1 MFIYQGKLNWY
12 NYAVD
17 ETFTII
23 FPKGVVR
30 ANDPI
35 YIFTQWTKDA
45 SGIEKSK
52 FFQTILVQDL
62 KQLPKSTDVSFTL
75 SGAWYNYTITTEQN
89 YSKIK
94 VDMTSPSGGKAST
107 ALERH
112 WQPQGEINPNAAL
125 RIWAGSINWRENAV
139 NEQAIFVL
147 PEDYE
152 DGKPIVSSWQ
162 WTKDGSGNAKTSAFK
177 GTNMKVIGSDDKFDK
192 FSFNNFFDITCAWS
206 KETQKLTIEVKADG
220 KQAEIGKLNL
230 VAKVEPKKHS
240 FDSEDLVPPTK
251 KETEFRLPQPVQT
264 LPRVLHAMPFPQT
277 IMETLTHGV
286 AFIEQAGYLT
296 AQAQNKFAALDED
309 FHKQTVLVQSLK
321 KDKQNLETQIV
332 KLTDERNQA
341 NNKIDDLQ
349 NKLTKA
355 NEAYQNKVKE
365 LDDTIKG
372 LQKHGEIDHT
382 IMKKLQEDLNSLYSQ
397 NTDLQDQLTQAHIER
412 DDLLEML
419 SGLHG
424 QIIAL
429 NAKLLEL
436 ENVLKVQKDE
446 NARLIKVN
454 SCLDDDWKKAL
465 KANEILQSQLATAK
479 KEHDKTKDEL
489 GKTSKSLKDT
499 KAELDEKKAALQTKT
514 NLLNQTTDKLTAA
527 QKSLSQTTDELAATE
542 KKLDGANARW
552 RDRDHENEAN
562 KKKVT
567 SLKRKIEEWDDIV
580 NQLQDKCYDSGA
592 KIDKINKKID
602 VLREAK

>member
-30 ANDPI
+30 ANDPV

-45 SGIEKSK
+45 AGVEKAK
-52 FFQTILVQDL
+52 FFQTIVVQDL
-62 KQLPKSTDVSFTL
+62 KQLPKTTDVSFNL
-75 SGAWYNYTITTEQN
+75 SGSWYNYAITTEQN

-94 VDMTSPSGGKAST
+94 VDMTSPSGGKASIT
-107 ALERH
+107 LERH
-112 WQPQGEINPNAAL
+112 WQPQGEINPDAAL
-125 RIWAGSINWRENAV
+125 RIWAGSIDWRENAV

-177 GTNMKVIGSDDKFDK
+177 GTNMKVVGSDDKFDK

-206 KETQKLTIEVKADG
+206 RETQKLGIEVKADG
-220 KQAEIGKLNL
+220 KQAKIGELNL

-240 FDSEDLVPPTK
+240 FDSDDLVPPTK

-264 LPRVLHAMPFPQT
+264 LPRVLHPMPFPKT

-321 KDKQNLETQIV
+321 KDKQNLESQIT
-332 KLTDERNQA
+332 KLSDERNQA
-341 NNKIDDLQ
+341 NTKIDELEKQ
-349 NKLTKA
+349 LAKA

-372 LQKHGEIDHT
+372 LQKHGEVDHS
-382 IMKKLQEDLNSLYSQ
+382 IMKKLQEDLNSLYGQ
-397 NTDLQDQLTQAHIER
+397 NMDLQDQLTKAQIER
-412 DDLLEML
+412 EELHEMI
-419 SGLHG
+419 SSLHS
-424 QIIAL
+424 QVIVL
-429 NAKLLEL
+429 NETQLEL
-436 ENVLKVQKDE
+436 ENVLKVQRDE
-446 NARLIKVN
+446 NTRLVN
-454 SCLDDDWKKAL
+454 ENSRLDDEWKKSL
-465 KANEILQSQLATAK
+465 KANEALQSQLANAK
-479 KEHDKTKDEL
+479 KDHDKIKEEL
-489 GKTSKSLKDT
+489 AKTSKSLKDT
-499 KAELDEKKAALQTKT
+499 
-514 NLLNQTTDKLTAA
+514 
-527 QKSLSQTTDELAATE
+527 
-542 KKLDGANARW
+542 NA
-552 RDRDHENEAN
+552 D
-562 KKKVT
+562 
-567 SLKRKIEEWDDIV
+567 L
-580 NQLQDKCYDSGA
+580 
-592 KIDKINKKID
+592 
-602 VLREAK
+602 